1 MGPSAGTLGFPPPL
15 TYGFAAEPKIG
26 ETGEERQEKR
36 ERRGEGSA
44 AQFVASKGLGFFVF
58 FFCFSFPPF
67 FLCKKCRKAGQLFER
82 SVMFPE
88 GRGKEGPRPVNPV
101 WD

>member
-1 MGPSAGTLGFPPPL
+1 MGPSAGTLGFPPPPL

-58 FFCFSFPPF
+58 FFFLFFIPPPLFSYV
-67 FLCKKCRKAGQLFER
+67 KSAGKLGSSLKGQ
-82 SVMFPE
+82 
-88 GRGKEGPRPVNPV
+88 
-101 WD
+101 